1 MSNTRILS
9 FHRGTTKTFDVV
21 LSIDGVVQDITGDTV
36 TVNIKERKA
45 DVALVINQDA
55 DVATDGVNG
64 RAIFK
69 LLPATTDIE
78 ERKYVID
85 IRWVTAGG
93 DEYVIY
99 DDEIDCLPRVSD

>member
-1 MSNTRILS
+1 MSSTRIQS

-21 LSIDGVVQDITGDTV
+21 LSIDGVVQNITGDTV
-36 TVNIKERKA
+36 TVNIKRRKV
-45 DVALVINQDA
+45 DVAAIIEQSA
-55 DVATDGVNG
+55 DVATDGANG

-69 LLPATTDIE
+69 LLSATTEIE

-85 IRWVTAGG
+85 IRWIRSGG
-93 DEYVIY
+93 DQYVIY